1 MGLRLFFLTNF
12 LGATF
17 IQGGTFIPDSRVEN
31 VQTVKKQEG
40 PYQNLY
46 AHLLGLKKMV
56 PFLADPTVGNCWEK
70 CQIRSS
76 ISTLWGLQ
84 QPLFK
89 KKEGRVRQLR
99 LWNFKLGDIILVEH
113 NNLMFKGNFEMQQW
127 QVIQWQAWK
136 NLEFWTFKWKLTI
149 TCRRKRLI

>member
-1 MGLRLFFLTNF
+1 MKKIFLY
-12 LGATF
+12 
-17 IQGGTFIPDSRVEN
+17 IYEN
-31 VQTVKKQEG
+31 VKAVKKQEG

-46 AHLLGLKKMV
+46 AYLLGLKKMV

-70 CQIRSS
+70 CQMRSS

-89 KKEGRVRQLR
+89 KKEVRVRQHR
-99 LWNFKLGDIILVEH
+99 LWNFKLGDIILVTH
-113 NNLMFKGNFEMQQW
+113 KPNVQW

-136 NLEFWTFKWKLTI
+136 NFISIHRNLNHRCNCDLWLYYDFFGKF
-149 TCRRKRLI
+149 